1 MNLACYMWGIQAYPA
16 SNIANIA
23 ATQAHLLPS
32 VNFSHGKQ
40 KIASDLLVAGIP
52 TPVKK
57 N

>member
-40 KIASDLLVAGIP
+40 KIASDLLVTGIP